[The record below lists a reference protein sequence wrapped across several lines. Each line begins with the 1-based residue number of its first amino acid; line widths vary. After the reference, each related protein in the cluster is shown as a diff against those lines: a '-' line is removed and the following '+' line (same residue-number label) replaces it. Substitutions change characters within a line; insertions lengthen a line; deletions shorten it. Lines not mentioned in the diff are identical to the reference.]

1 MFSVGEYV
9 VHRSNGI
16 CKVTKVAPL
25 PVEMGGDEKEYY
37 FLTPLNARGE
47 VFTPAE
53 EGNANIRK
61 VMTKKEALKLIE
73 EVPFIEDPPIDNDK
87 QREARYKEAIR
98 SNDCKELVKI
108 IKTLYNRKMA
118 RFAVGKKSTASEER
132 YFKQAEDSL
141 YSELAFAIGKD
152 RENVKELFVK
162 KAKMA

>member
-25 PVEMGGDEKEYY
+25 PAEMGGDEKRYY

-53 EGNANIRK
+53 EDNANIRK
-61 VMTKKEALKLIE
+61 VMTKKEALKLID
-73 EVPFIEDPPIDNDK
+73 EVPFIEDTPIDNDK
-87 QREARYKEAIR
+87 QREAHYKEAIR

-108 IKTLYNRKMA
+108 IKTLYNRRMA
-118 RFAVGKKSTASEER
+118 RFAVGKKSTASEDR
-132 YFKQAEDSL
+132 YFKQAEDNL

-162 KAKMA
+162 KAQMA

>member
-37 FLTPLNARGE
+37 FLTPLNSRGE

-61 VMTKKEALKLIE
+61 VMTKKEALKLID
-73 EVPFIEDPPIDNDK
+73 EVPFIEDTPIDNDK
-87 QREARYKEAIR
+87 QREAHYKEAIR

-108 IKTLYNRKMA
+108 IKTLYNRRMA
-118 RFAVGKKSTASEER
+118 RFAVGKKSTASEDR
-132 YFKQAEDSL
+132 YFKQAEDNL

-162 KAKMA
+162 KAQMA